1 MNKTTAVLALYDEFR
16 KGRSITLRDCCDLL
30 HISVPTFRRYIALLR
45 VYFME
50 RYGTDI
56 VYNAATRAYSAD
68 IPDGEE

>member
-1 MNKTTAVLALYDEFR
+1 M
-16 KGRSITLRDCCDLL
+16 RDCCDLL

-45 VYFME
+45 VYVME